1 MSEIKTAND
10 LATFVYQKLQASKF
24 KGKKPPETVL
34 QILFNTLF
42 YASLATEESE
52 FIKVTI
58 TLLSKEFR
66 SEPSKKLSYD
76 ESQLFLFDEPIPF
89 TEKNLIKL
97 SKAADPWSSSLAVD
111 YDEHDQ
117 LFIHG
122 MIDQAL
128 HFQSFL
134 NFERE
139 EKPNTPGIIQTIIED
154 VGVLNVIFEFE
165 PLATLNKNQLT
176 RRYIDVFKQGPIS
189 DFIKNNTLALK
200 KHIDNFIRS
209 EKYSEFTL
217 ADWEELV
224 ETLYIQSICR
234 ILLKIRNYRHGGA
247 ILITNDFVKGLIPKY
262 SLQYDRLEIAK
273 ENLLKASI
281 LFDSVTA
288 ELDLAES
295 KKKSIVPMD
304 DYLDYADSMDNLQE
318 AENELK
324 GAVRFISSLTCV
336 DGLVVLSYRLH
347 VKSFGTVIENKAL
360 PSNVW
365 VSSTSV
371 ARTNLKAM
379 DPKHFGTRH
388 RSLFAYCYANPES
401 LGFVI
406 SQDGEIRAVM
416 KVGDKLVM
424 WEHIKVHQFLK
435 SKKILP
441 LPLSKI

>member
-1 MSEIKTAND
+1 MSEVKTTID

-34 QILFNTLF
+34 SSLFSILF
-42 YASLATEESE
+42 YASLATEESD
-52 FIKVTI
+52 FIKVTV
-58 TLLSKEFR
+58 TLLTKEFKATASR
-66 SEPSKKLSYD
+66 QGSYD
-76 ESQLFLFDEPIPF
+76 ESQLFPFDEPIPF

-111 YDEHDQ
+111 YDDHDQ
-117 LFIHG
+117 LFIYG

-139 EKPNTPGIIQTIIED
+139 EKPHTTGIIQTIIED

-165 PLATLNKNQLT
+165 PLATLNKSQLT
-176 RRYIDVFKQGPIS
+176 RRYIDVFKQGPVA
-189 DFIKNNTLALK
+189 DFMKKNTAELK
-200 KHIDNFIRS
+200 KHVDRFIRS
-209 EKYSEFTL
+209 EKYAEFTL
-217 ADWEELV
+217 ADWEELI
-224 ETLYIQSICR
+224 EKLYVQSISR

-247 ILITNDFVKGLIPKY
+247 ILITNDFIKGLAPKY
-262 SLQYDRLEIAK
+262 SLNYDRLEIAK
-273 ENLLKASI
+273 SNLLKTSI
-281 LFDSVTA
+281 LYDSVTGD
-288 ELDLAES
+288 LDVAES
-295 KKKSIVPMD
+295 EAKKAVSMD
-304 DYLDYADSMDNLQE
+304 DYLDYAESMDALQE
-318 AENELK
+318 AESELK
-324 GAVRFISSLTCV
+324 GAVRFISSLSCV

-347 VKSFGTVIENKAL
+347 VKSFGTVITEKEL
-360 PSNVW
+360 PESVQ
-365 VSSTSV
+365 VSSTAV
-371 ARTNLKAM
+371 ARANLKPM

-388 RSLFAYCYANPES
+388 RSLFAYCYANPGS

-416 KVGDKLVM
+416 KVGEELVM

-441 LPLSKI
+441 LSPAKS